1 MTFGNPATRHF
12 EGLRLSGISHTLAD
26 MTNPQIGIPDKVRG
40 VAAEKGYTQERTA
53 QTIGISRTQL
63 VERYAGRIS
72 FKADEILTL
81 SRAMRVPID
90 RFFPSEA
97 ELRDEA
103 PASVM
108 AVAS

>member
-1 MTFGNPATRHF
+1 MTDSR
-12 EGLRLSGISHTLAD
+12 
-26 MTNPQIGIPDKVRG
+26 IGIPDKVRG

-63 VERYAGRIS
+63 VERYAGRTS
-72 FKADEILTL
+72 FKADEILAL
-81 SRAMRVPID
+81 ALAMRVPVA

-97 ELRDEA
+97 EIYAESDDDL
-103 PASVM
+103 

>member
-1 MTFGNPATRHF
+1 MTDSR
-12 EGLRLSGISHTLAD
+12 
-26 MTNPQIGIPDKVRG
+26 IGIPDKVRG

-63 VERYAGRIS
+63 VERYAGRTS
-72 FKADEILTL
+72 FKADEILAL
-81 SRAMRVPID
+81 ALAMRVPIA

-97 ELRDEA
+97 EIHAETADDL
-103 PASVM
+103 